1 MLIKYKNKIFDK
13 KILVYTMSDN
23 FVTKSYK
30 ICQFQTLYGEFD
42 PGSE

>member
-23 FVTKSYK
+23 FVTK
-30 ICQFQTLYGEFD
+30 IAVL
-42 PGSE
+42 